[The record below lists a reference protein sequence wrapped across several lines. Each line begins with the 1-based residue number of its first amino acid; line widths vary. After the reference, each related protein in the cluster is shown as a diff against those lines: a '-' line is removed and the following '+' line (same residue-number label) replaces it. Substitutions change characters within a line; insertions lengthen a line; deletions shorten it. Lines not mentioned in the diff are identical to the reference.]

1 MANKFYTLKVEKIVR
16 EIPDATSVYF
26 HIPTELKETF
36 SFQAGQ
42 YLTVNFEINGEPCRR
57 AYSIC
62 TSPLEEDFA
71 VTVKRVEGGRVSNYI
86 NDNIEAGSEIEV
98 LPPMGKFTVDIQ
110 AENKNDYYL
119 FAGGSGITPMMSILK
134 TVLEKEPNS
143 RVSLLYGS
151 RDQDS
156 IIFEESLKAL
166 EKKYA
171 SRLSVRHILSIP
183 KLGKAKGI
191 QGWLGQEE
199 VVWRGWTGYL
209 QERRVQDFLI
219 DNMAKG
225 VQQKYLICGPTIM
238 MDMVT
243 ESLQNIYVPAEDVMV
258 EFFGTPKK
266 DKNSVNSFSGTAQI
280 KVKLYGEEH
289 NISIDDDTSILDA
302 LIKKGANP
310 PFSCSSGACSTCMA
324 KLTKGTVAMDST
336 FSLDK
341 VDKENGYILTCQS
354 HPTCEVVE
362 LDYDAVG

>member
-1 MANKFYTLKVEKIVR
+1 MANSFHTLEVEKIVR
-16 EIPDATSVYF
+16 EIPDATSIYF
-26 HIPTELKETF
+26 HIPQALKETF
-36 SFQAGQ
+36 SFRAGQ

-62 TSPLEEDFA
+62 TSPLDGEVA

-86 NDNIEAGSEIEV
+86 NDHIEAGSKIEV
-98 LPPMGKFTVDIQ
+98 MPPTGKFTLDIQ
-110 AENKNDYYL
+110 AGNNNDYYL

-134 TVLEKEPNS
+134 TVLEEEPNS
-143 RVSLLYGS
+143 RVNLLYGS

-156 IIFEESLKAL
+156 IIFEENLKGL
-166 EKKYA
+166 EAKYA
-171 SRLSVRHILSIP
+171 GRFHVRHILSIP

-191 QGWLGQEE
+191 QGWLGQQE

-219 DNMAKG
+219 NNEAKG
-225 VQQKYLICGPTIM
+225 VQQKYLICGPSIM

-243 ESLQNIYVPAEDVMV
+243 NSLQNIYVAPEDIMV

-266 DKNSVNSFSGTAQI
+266 DNNTVNTFRGTAQV

-289 NISIDDDTSILDA
+289 NIAIDDDTSILDA
-302 LIKKGANP
+302 LVKKGANP

-324 KLTKGTVAMDST
+324 KLTKGTVVMDSS
-336 FSLDK
+336 FALDK
-341 VDKENGYILTCQS
+341 DDKENDYILTCQS
-354 HPTCEVVE
+354 HPTSEVVE
-362 LDYDAVG
+362 LDYDAVQ